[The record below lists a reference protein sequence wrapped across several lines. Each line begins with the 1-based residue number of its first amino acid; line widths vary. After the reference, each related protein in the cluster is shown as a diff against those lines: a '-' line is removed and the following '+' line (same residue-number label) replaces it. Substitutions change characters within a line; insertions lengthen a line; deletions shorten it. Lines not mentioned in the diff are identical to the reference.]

1 MNRKG
6 VNNMAKRE
14 DRLPLDLEESLDS
27 LRTTLDAE
35 AVEEDKKKEFKI
47 ACDWAE
53 CGEICVEATSLEEA
67 IRIAES
73 DDNPLPDGE
82 YIDGSFQV
90 NREVTEL
97 LQKENF
103 KFR

>member
-1 MNRKG
+1 
-6 VNNMAKRE
+6 MA
-14 DRLPLDLEESLDS
+14 
-27 LRTTLDAE
+27 
-35 AVEEDKKKEFKI
+35 KKKEKKGFKI

-53 CGEICVEATSLEEA
+53 CGEMYIEADSLEKA
-67 IRIAES
+67 IKIAED

-90 NREVTEL
+90 NKEVTEL